1 MINKLPM
8 EIERKNANVWQSC
21 QKVAKSLYFVILQ
34 HFFQTFATFKNT
46 STSKRNVKYV
56 MKRKRI
62 VDQILHLFATSIFC
76 FVSRQQNRTKIT
88 QKTIMINSSIFVN
101 YFQFPSQKLTFNKIL
116 IIKHKI
122 DNENKNF
129 VLVQEEK
136 QMNSSI
142 QKAYGQFA

>member
-76 FVSRQQNRTKIT
+76 FVSRWQNRTKIT